1 MYQPTKL
8 IYRSYQPP
16 QIEVGMLF
24 AVSVT
29 LYDDYSY
36 LHVHELDK
44 LPRDIDK
51 YLEQNGWPVKPYLI
65 KAIDSNPDK
74 APVDVAYPDQLGWIE
89 MEGQLYPFDIN
100 DMNYIS
106 ISNEGYVYVFIDDD
120 TDEPV
125 LEDGKVVMAYIDS
138 LQDEDDDDDYDDWE
152 YKTFN
157 NEEMI

>member
-29 LYDDYSY
+29 LHDDYSY

-51 YLEQNGWPVKPYLI
+51 YLEENGWPVKPYLI
-65 KAIDSNPDK
+65 KAIDSNPDVS
-74 APVDVAYPDQLGWIE
+74 PIDVAYPDQLGWIE
-89 MEGQLYPFDIN
+89 MEGQLYPFEID

-106 ISNEGYVYVFIDDD
+106 ISNEGYVYVYVDDES
-120 TDEPV
+120 DEPL
-125 LEDGKVVMAYIDS
+125 LEDGKVVLAYIDS
-138 LQDEDDDDDYDDWE
+138 VQDEDDDDDDWE

>member
-16 QIEVGMLF
+16 QLEVGMLF

-29 LYDDYSY
+29 VNEYSY

-51 YLEQNGWPVKPYLI
+51 YLEENGWPIKPYLI
-65 KAIDSNPDK
+65 KAIDSNPDV
-74 APVDVAYPDQLGWIE
+74 APVDVATPDQLGWIE
-89 MEGQLYPFDIN
+89 LEGLLYEFTID

-106 ISNEGYVYVFIDDD
+106 MNDDGYVYVYTDDE
-120 TDEPV
+120 TDELV
-125 LEDGKVVMAYIDS
+125 LEDGKAVLAYCDYVNMIDN
-138 LQDEDDDDDYDDWE
+138 DWMDDDIDWNDE
-152 YKTFN
+152 SWQWKK
-157 NEEMI
+157 